1 MQRNLS
7 PVRGSRFVEGSMND
21 RASKVPPSEFI
32 EAQNLR
38 NAHHRAKSR
47 AAQQHSG
54 AGYTAEK
61 ADTARQSGI
70 FRFGK
75 SVAATFNPANWKI
88 WKPQPQLDETA
99 HQKSLRERQEKAER
113 IYKELKETGK
123 FRDSAHPPSF
133 HVTEYDSNIARPDGR
148 RGKHDDNY
156 MKHDSGIE
164 FGTVAASEGTT
175 KEEKRRGRV
184 FLEPPNVLSDDE
196 HHHSDPSTSGP
207 TRTSVQSTRPIS
219 FTAQILQIQ
228 PQAADPSPR
237 KLRSSSRTG
246 ADHGSRRRSLSIP
259 RIRRGSFTRAAS
271 PRASESEDPAGD
283 DNNNNNNM
291 RRVLSRSDL
300 QKQKQKRSQRKLVK
314 RVSDLEIKLA
324 AARQELL
331 STASA
336 EGGEN
341 VAALSHGSES
351 ESQSQS
357 KPQSQL
363 QEENGRSKN
372 GRKAKKM
379 TKPQPS
385 SSSSTKIQTQQRP
398 LPSSLPP
405 RDLSSSTTNG
415 PITRPRF
422 IPGTL
427 ATLPSERL
435 LSAYI
440 QSSPGKNEDLE
451 DSNGEEKGK
460 GGKKADGNDEDADV
474 DVDVEKIG
482 RAVSTDY
489 GERRE
494 GFEWPDYVF

>member
-1 MQRNLS
+1 
-7 PVRGSRFVEGSMND
+7 MND
-21 RASKVPPSEFI
+21 RASKVPPAEFI

-38 NAHHRAKSR
+38 EARQCAKSR
-47 AAQQHSG
+47 AAQQHYS

-61 ADTARQSGI
+61 ADAARQSGI

-88 WKPQPQLDETA
+88 WKPQPQLDETS
-99 HQKSLRERQEKAER
+99 HQKDLRERQEKAER

-133 HVTEYDSNIARPDGR
+133 HVTEYDVNIARPDAN
-148 RGKHDDNY
+148 RGKHDDNAL
-156 MKHDSGIE
+156 KHDSGIE
-164 FGTVAASEGTT
+164 LDTVAASGGATR
-175 KEEKRRGRV
+175 EEKRRGRV

-196 HHHSDPSTSGP
+196 SHHSDPTTSAP
-207 TRTSVQSTRPIS
+207 SRTSFQTTRPIS
-219 FTAQILQIQ
+219 TTSQTLQ
-228 PQAADPSPR
+228 PQPQSGNPSPR

-246 ADHGSRRRSLSIP
+246 AEPSSSQRSLSIP
-259 RIRRGSFTRAAS
+259 RMRRGSFTRAAS
-271 PRASESEDPAGD
+271 PHASESEDATGD
-283 DNNNNNNM
+283 DNSNNQRL
-291 RRVLSRSDL
+291 RRVHSRSDL

-314 RVSDLEIKLA
+314 RVSNLEIKLA

-331 STASA
+331 SAA
-336 EGGEN
+336 DGGEGGGGEKG
-341 VAALSHGSES
+341 VVPSDGSES

-357 KPQSQL
+357 QV
-363 QEENGRSKN
+363 QEKE
-372 GRKAKKM
+372 KAKDRKRVKKIM
-379 TKPQPS
+379 KLQPS
-385 SSSSTKIQTQQRP
+385 SSSTIPIETKTQTQQRR
-398 LPSSLPP
+398 LPRGLNP
-405 RDLSSSTTNG
+405 RDPSTSTSTTGTNA

-422 IPGTL
+422 IPGAL

-435 LSAYI
+435 LSSYV
-440 QSSPGKNEDLE
+440 QSSPGENAYPEGDY
-451 DSNGEEKGK
+451 DEEKEK
-460 GGKKADGNDEDADV
+460 SKKAEPDADGE